1 MKYKRRIAT
10 GVLAFSLL
18 AGGVSAFAA
27 DMTASTTKVNQYTNQ
42 VKMKSSTK
50 QDKFDSVDTD
60 LKTKKANRPKNKEK
74 PSSIDTKVDA
84 KDASGKDVES
94 NDDSLKKTST
104 STKSK
109 ISKVHKKTL
118 QKTQIIKRPVDG
130 I

>member
-50 QDKFDSVDTD
+50 QDKFGSVDTD
-60 LKTKKANRPKNKEK
+60 LKTKKTNRPKHKEK
-74 PSSIDTKVDA
+74 SNSVDIKVDA

-94 NDDSLKKTST
+94 NDDSLKKTSI
-104 STKSK
+104 STKGK
-109 ISKVHKKTL
+109 INKVHKKTL
-118 QKTQIIKRPVDG
+118 
-130 I
+130 

>member
-60 LKTKKANRPKNKEK
+60 LKTKKTNRPKNKTK
-74 PSSIDTKVDA
+74 TSSVDTKVDA

-109 ISKVHKKTL
+109 INKVHKKTL

>member
-1 MKYKRRIAT
+1 MKYKRHVAS

-18 AGGVSAFAA
+18 AGGVSAFAS

-50 QDKFDSVDTD
+50 QDKFDSVNTD
-60 LKTKKANRPKNKEK
+60 SNTKKTNRSKNRAK
-74 PSSIDTKVDA
+74 PSSGDIEVDA
-84 KDASGKDVES
+84 KDALGKDVEL
-94 NDDSLKKTST
+94 NDDTVKKTSS
-104 STKSK
+104 STKSN
-109 ISKVHKKTL
+109 INKVHKKTL